1 MLNQLFDDKTVKIL
15 SILRDK
21 KVIQIR
27 ETSRLTSIPPS
38 TVFRIFKK
46 LNSIGLLEKESKGS
60 FNFYKVN
67 STHQAYFL
75 LEKLLPK
82 TKPLEAFVERMPK
95 TAIES
100 IALLDEAENRASL
113 MVIGDVKQAVAHE
126 IAEQIKAEFNFS
138 IKVLVLS
145 HSQFDNLDAL
155 NMKPNAKKILFQNK
169 V

>member
-1 MLNQLFDDKTVKIL
+1 
-15 SILRDK
+15 
-21 KVIQIR
+21 
-27 ETSRLTSIPPS
+27 
-38 TVFRIFKK
+38 
-46 LNSIGLLEKESKGS
+46 
-60 FNFYKVN
+60 
-67 STHQAYFL
+67 
-75 LEKLLPK
+75 
-82 TKPLEAFVERMPK
+82 MPK

-155 NMKPNAKKILFQNK
+155 NMKPGAKKVLFTNK